1 MPALILQKPYPK
13 SRDKENTAHLLRRL
27 QLWYK
32 GDIDALLTE
41 GRLIQKLYKDKLK
54 RTTNNNTADER
65 RARTFA
71 HLMMQGKVKAA
82 LRMLSQDSNDA
93 GSGGPLPL
101 TKDILDILRQ
111 KHPSKSTPVPS
122 TLVKDEPPTLLPHQI
137 IFDQI
142 DGVKI
147 RYAALKIEGAPGPS
161 GLDAAAWKQMCTS
174 HRDASND
181 LCKAIAAVTRHL
193 CSEFV
198 DPEGL
203 SVLVACRLIV
213 LDKNPGVGPLG
224 GVNPGVRGPHKR
236 EPRVMWPIG
245 IGEPSTPNIQ
255 HICPVISTILI
266 NTYRDDVNLFIDG
279 EMLLSEEGT
288 TQVEHALS
296 CSCGGYPSIRHNEL
310 RDITATLLT
319 EVSNNVGIE
328 PVLQKL
334 SGKHLTQKTSIS
346 SDGSS

>member
-1 MPALILQKPYPK
+1 MTRLLNAYANSSTLESIVFKAIMSMPALILQKPYPK

-41 GRLIQKLYKDKLK
+41 GRSIQKLYKDKLK

-181 LCKAIAAVTRHL
+181 LCKAIAAVTRRL

-203 SVLVACRLIV
+203 SVLVACRLIA
-213 LDKNPGVGPLG
+213 LDKNPGV
-224 GVNPGVRGPHKR
+224 R
-236 EPRVMWPIG
+236 PIG
-245 IGEPSTPNIQ
+245 IGETLRHIIARAVLSTFKDD
-255 HICPVISTILI
+255 ILMAAGPMQLCAGQESGCEAA
-266 NTYRDDVNLFIDG
+266 VHV
-279 EMLLSEEGT
+279 M
-288 TQVEHALS
+288 
-296 CSCGGYPSIRHNEL
+296 
-310 RDITATLLT
+310 
-319 EVSNNVGIE
+319 
-328 PVLQKL
+328 QKL
-334 SGKHLTQKTSIS
+334 FNSPEVEAVLLVDAFNSIIDKQHS
-346 SDGSS
+346 ATYSIFVQ